1 MKKKAQPEKEIE
13 NAILDYL
20 LMVDGMFFKIQN
32 VGIYDPIK
40 KTFRK
45 PSRHHKAGVS
55 DILGVLR
62 GRFIAIEVKT
72 PTGRLSKSQAKFLDE
87 VKANGGMALV
97 ARSVQDVD
105 DYLRSMFPKRA
116 STTKPHIN

>member
-1 MKKKAQPEKEIE
+1 MKKKAQPEKVIE

-20 LMVDGMFFKIQN
+20 LMVDGLFFKIQN
-32 VGIYDPIK
+32 VGIYDPIR

-87 VKANGGMALV
+87 VKANGGLALV
-97 ARSVQDVD
+97 ARSVEDVD
-105 DYLRSMFPKRA
+105 NYLRSIFPKRA
-116 STTKPHIN
+116 STTKTHID

>member
-1 MKKKAQPEKEIE
+1 MKKNQPEKVIE

-20 LMVDGMFFKIQN
+20 LMYDVMFFKIQN
-32 VGIYDPIK
+32 VGIFDPTK

-55 DILGVLR
+55 DILGIIN
-62 GRFIAIEVKT
+62 GRFVAIEVKT

-87 VKANGGMALV
+87 VKNNGGLTLV
-97 ARSVQDVD
+97 ARSVEDVQIF
-105 DYLRSMFPKRA
+105 LRSILPKRA
-116 STTKPHIN
+116 STSETHIN

>member
-1 MKKKAQPEKEIE
+1 MKRKAQPEKQIE

-32 VGIYDPIK
+32 VGVYDPIK

-62 GRFIAIEVKT
+62 GRFMAIEVKT
-72 PTGRLSKSQAKFLDE
+72 ATGRLSKSQAKFLDE
-87 VKANGGMALV
+87 VKANGGLALV

-105 DYLRSMFPKRA
+105 DYLRSIFSKGT
-116 STTKPHIN
+116 STRKTHID